1 MGKEVVSLPLPT
13 QSTIKKEN
21 PMKQFIQDLQQL
33 CNKHHI
39 SIIGEDILYKNG
51 ELIEGEIEILEEE

>member
-1 MGKEVVSLPLPT
+1 
-13 QSTIKKEN
+13 
-21 PMKQFIQDLQQL
+21 MKQFIQDLQQL

-51 ELIEGEIEILEEE
+51 ELIEGEIEILEEVSNE